1 LVAAN
6 LVPLVG
12 VLFLGW
18 DVGLVFI
25 AYWIENGVVGIL
37 TVPKIL
43 LAGRPDSTET
53 INSRGLAYGLA
64 IFFPIHY
71 GLFWA
76 VHGVFVFFLA
86 SFATRGLFGMSGA
99 FDPLANVVNDRPLLL
114 VAAVLMVSHGTSF
127 LVNYVGQKEYLRTT
141 PGAQV
146 IQPYARV
153 MVLHVTVVLG
163 GFFVVFLGQPVALVA
178 LLVIF
183 KTLFDLALHLREHAR
198 YRRDPA
204 PAIV

>member
-12 VLFLGW
+12 VVFLGW

-25 AYWIENGVVGIL
+25 AYWLENGVVGIL

-43 LAGRPDSTET
+43 LAGRPDSTAT
-53 INSRGLAYGLA
+53 INSRGLAYALA
-64 IFFPIHY
+64 IFFPLHY
-71 GLFWA
+71 GIFWA

-86 SFATRGLFGMSGA
+86 SFATMRQFGMFGA
-99 FDPLANVVNDRPLLL
+99 FDPFGNAVNDRSLLL
-114 VAAVLMVSHGTSF
+114 IAAVLMVSHGTSF
-127 LVNYVGQKEYLRTT
+127 VVNYVGRKEYLRTT
-141 PGAQV
+141 PGAQA

-153 MVLHVTVVLG
+153 IALHVTVILG

-198 YRRDPA
+198 YRTDPA